1 MKDLK
6 NSVAVRYIEE
16 HGQAAAEVAR
26 KMWAEPET
34 AWNEVKAAKWNAD
47 YLRAEGFAVEENYLG
62 LPTAVRGVWGS
73 GHPVI
78 GILGELDALPG
89 LSQKLST
96 NQEEAVPGGPGQGC
110 GHNLIAGASLAAAA
124 AIKAELQARGLPGTV
139 VCYGCPAEEAI
150 IGKALMA
157 REGAFRE
164 LDVAMSWHGDTL
176 NRAVYGTANGVN
188 SAVFHFKGV
197 TAHAGGSP
205 HLGRSALDAVELMNV
220 GANYLREHVTDDVR
234 IHYVITDGG
243 SAPNIVPDRASVWYY
258 VRAQKR
264 SNVEATYERLCKVAR
279 GAAMMT
285 ETEVEIEFLGGC
297 YNTMENHA
305 LSDIV
310 ADVLAQLQPPV
321 WTAEELDFARKIN
334 ENSSVYRERLE
345 SGMLDNGPLSTGI
358 GPHKHTSS
366 FGSTDVGDVQHI
378 VPCSQINT
386 VISALAALW
395 HGWGVT
401 ACSGHSIGEKGML
414 YGAKVMA
421 ATAVLLAERP
431 ELMEKIRAEFDEAVK
446 REPYVCPI
454 PASFPIPQPKCGI

>member
-6 NSVAVRYIEE
+6 NTIAVRYIDD
-16 HGQAAAEVAR
+16 HGRAAVEVAR

-47 YLRAEGFAVEENYLG
+47 FLRAEGFAVEENYLG

-73 GHPVI
+73 GRPVI

-89 LSQKLST
+89 LSQKVCT
-96 NQEEAVPGGPGQGC
+96 HQEEAVPGGPGQGC
-110 GHNLIAGASLAAAA
+110 GHNLLAGASLAAAA
-124 AIKAELQARGLPGTV
+124 AIKAELEARGLPGTV
-139 VCYGCPAEEAI
+139 VCYGCPAEEI
-150 IGKALMA
+150 IVGKAIMA

-188 SAVFHFKGV
+188 SAKFHFKGV
-197 TAHAGGSP
+197 SAHAGSSP
-205 HLGRSALDAVELMNV
+205 WNGRSALDAVELMNV
-220 GANYLREHVTDDVR
+220 GANYLREHVTGDVR

-243 SAPNIVPDRASVWYY
+243 SAPNIVPDRACVWYY
-258 VRAQKR
+258 VRAQQR
-264 SNVEATYERLCKVAR
+264 ANVEETYERLCRIAR

-285 ETEVEIEFLGGC
+285 DTEVEIEFLGGC
-297 YNTMENHA
+297 YNTLENHA
-305 LSDIV
+305 LSDLI
-310 ADVLAQLQPPV
+310 ADALTEIGPPV
-321 WTAEELDFARKIN
+321 WTAEELAFADGIN
-334 ENSSVYRERLE
+334 KNSAVYQQKLAAGE
-345 SGMLDNGPLSTGI
+345 LDDGPLSTGV
-358 GPHKHTSS
+358 GPHKRTSS

-386 VISALAALW
+386 VISSLAGSW
-395 HGWGVT
+395 HSWGVT

-421 ATAVLLAERP
+421 AVAVMLAEQP
-431 ELMEKIRAEFDEAVK
+431 ELMEKITAEFLEATK
-446 REPYVCPI
+446 REPYVCPV
-454 PASFPIPQPKCGI
+454 PASFPVPRP